1 MKRRTLAGLF
11 ALAFGVA
18 VVHAQAPDRISDVGV
33 PPATDS
39 STEQATDRPIAV
51 ATNIPYVDAKPIL
64 DVLREELLPA
74 ELMSRTPAEREGAW
88 PAWVSRRNGETRA
101 RLQHADE
108 DSTFNQLLLGTTF
121 TTHPRVTDLASL
133 REPGPSL
140 DIVEGRLGDMI
151 EAVGSSGADD
161 ERLRFARELFARRG
175 IDPVTTEGKAQA
187 RQYLLA
193 ILARVIAE
201 TEGFARAAAAMS
213 QLDSSMAKLALDA
226 TSYRDRGL
234 SSDTSIIPSFGI
246 DQALQ
251 RLAEEGRLGTG
262 SVRRVAV
269 VGPGLD
275 VVDKREGHDF
285 YPVQTIQPFAVVD
298 SLFRLGLAV
307 PDELRVT
314 TLDINP
320 RVNRHLEA
328 AGQRARTG
336 SAYVVQLPLGANER
350 WHAELVSYWERF
362 GGSIGDATQA
372 AVPAQTDGAV
382 RVRAI
387 RVRPE
392 VVRSVV
398 PQDLNIVLQ
407 RLEPLAQ
414 EDGFDL
420 IIATNVLVYY
430 DVFEQSLAAA
440 NVAKMLRP
448 GGVLLSNNFIIELP
462 QSPIRLVSQTD
473 VVYTESAIGD
483 RLFGYAL
490 QNDTGAGSGR

>member
-1 MKRRTLAGLF
+1 MKGRALVGLF

-18 VVHAQAPDRISDVGV
+18 VVNAQAPDRTADVAV
-33 PPATDS
+33 PSAAGPA
-39 STEQATDRPIAV
+39 IAA

-64 DVLREELLPA
+64 DALREELLPA
-74 ELMSRTPAEREGAW
+74 ELISKAPADREGAW
-88 PAWVSRRNGETRA
+88 PAWVSRRNSETRA

-121 TTHPRVTDLASL
+121 TKHPRVTDLASL
-133 REPGPSL
+133 RGPGPNL
-140 DIVEGRLGDMI
+140 EIVEGRLDDLIG
-151 EAVGSSGADD
+151 AVGSSGADD
-161 ERLRFARELFARRG
+161 ERLRFAREIFTRQG
-175 IDPVTTEGKAQA
+175 IDPVTTEGREQA

-213 QLDSSMAKLALDA
+213 QLDGSMAKLALDA

-251 RLAEEGRLGTG
+251 HLKEAGSLGAG

-307 PDELRVT
+307 PGELRVT

-328 AGQRARTG
+328 AGQRARRG
-336 SAYVVQLPLGANER
+336 GAYVVQLPLGANER

-362 GGSIGDATQA
+362 GGRIGEATQA
-372 AVPAQTDGAV
+372 AVPTPTDGAV
-382 RVRAI
+382 RVRAV

-414 EDGFDL
+414 DDRFDL

-440 NVAKMLRP
+440 NVAKMLRS

-462 QSPIRLVSQTD
+462 QSPIKLVNQTD
-473 VVYTESAIGD
+473 VVYTESAVGD
-483 RLFGYAL
+483 RIFGYAL
-490 QNDTGAGSGR
+490 QDDTSARSGR

>member
-1 MKRRTLAGLF
+1 MKGRALVGLF

-18 VVHAQAPDRISDVGV
+18 VVNAQAPDRIPDVVV
-33 PPATDS
+33 PSATGPAV
-39 STEQATDRPIAV
+39 AA

-74 ELMSRTPAEREGAW
+74 ELISKTPAERESAW
-88 PAWVSRRNGETRA
+88 PGWVSRRDSETRA

-108 DSTFNQLLLGTTF
+108 DSTLNQLLLGTTF
-121 TTHPRVTDLASL
+121 TKHPRVTDRASL
-133 REPGPSL
+133 RGPGPNL
-140 DIVEGRLGDMI
+140 EIVERRLDDMI
-151 EAVGSSGADD
+151 GAVGSSGADD
-161 ERLRFARELFARRG
+161 ERLRFARELFADEG
-175 IDPVTTEGKAQA
+175 IDPATTEGREQA

-201 TEGFARAAAAMS
+201 TEGFARTAAAMS
-213 QLDSSMAKLALDA
+213 QLDDPMAKLALGA
-226 TSYRDRGL
+226 TLYRGRGL
-234 SSDTSIIPSFGI
+234 SSDTTIVPSFAI
-246 DQALQ
+246 EQALQ
-251 RLAEEGRLGTG
+251 HLREAGSLGAG

-275 VVDKREGHDF
+275 VVDKRDGHDF

-307 PDELRVT
+307 PGELRVT

-328 AGQRARTG
+328 AGQRARRG
-336 SAYVVQLPLGANER
+336 GAYVVHLPLGANER

-362 GGSIGDATQA
+362 GGRIGKATQA
-372 AVPAQTDGAV
+372 AVPTPTDGVV

-392 VVRSVV
+392 VVRLVV

-414 EDGFDL
+414 DDRFDL
-420 IIATNVLVYY
+420 IIATNVLIYY

-448 GGVLLSNNFIIELP
+448 GGILLSNNLIIELP
-462 QSPIRLVSQTD
+462 RSPIRLVNQTD

-483 RLFGYAL
+483 RIFAYAL
-490 QNDTGAGSGR
+490 QDDTSVPSGR